1 MGRALGIA
9 GQPIGKAWPSLLGMI
24 VGGLTASV
32 VFAVLGATSFTHD
45 KELEDKAL
53 PADQEAPNED
63 VRFLAFA
70 AIALK
75 LFALAT
81 VRANI
86 DFWGPCGLSDKCT
99 RMLDIAEGNKE
110 QGCSLAKPPSSS
122 CGFRRDSGGYAA

>member
-1 MGRALGIA
+1 MA
-9 GQPIGKAWPSLLGMI
+9 GQPAGKAWPSLIGMI

-32 VFAVLGATSFTHD
+32 VFAVLGAMSFTHD
-45 KELEDKAL
+45 KEQEDKAL
-53 PADQEAPNED
+53 MADQTAPNED

-86 DFWGPCGLSDKCT
+86 DFWGPCGLSEKCT
-99 RMLDIAEGNKE
+99 HLVDLAEGNKDTP
-110 QGCSLAKPPSSS
+110 QGCSITKQPS
-122 CGFRRDSGGYAA
+122 CAIRADSGRYT